1 MDIKE
6 MEELKEYLISQFLLR
21 SDSLHG
27 PLHWE
32 SVLRNGLLM
41 ASKNKNIDKEVV
53 TLFSYIHDSK
63 RVDEYI
69 DINHGQRAANSLH
82 YLEKLGLIN
91 LSKNQK
97 ELLFF
102 AIKYHNQGYLSKDIT
117 IGACW
122 DSDRLELDR
131 VGILP
136 STDFF
141 STSEGKHLLNDRY
154 RIQI

>member
-1 MDIKE
+1 
-6 MEELKEYLISQFLLR
+6 MEELKEYLISNFLLG

-32 SVLRNGLLM
+32 SVLRNGLLI
-41 ASKNKNIDKEVV
+41 ASKNKNIDQEVI
-53 TLFSYIHDSK
+53 TLFSYIHDSR

-69 DINHGQRAANSLH
+69 DINHGERAANSLE
-82 YLEKLGLIN
+82 YLEKLGLLN
-91 LSKNQK
+91 LRKNQK
-97 ELLFF
+97 ELLYL
-102 AIKYHNQGYLSKDIT
+102 AIKHHNEGEISTDLT

-136 STDFF
+136 SIKFF
-141 STSEGKHLLNDRY
+141 STSEGKHILNDRFY
-154 RIQI
+154 S

>member
-32 SVLRNGLLM
+32 SVLRNGLLL
-41 ASKNKNIDKEVV
+41 ASKNKNIDQEVL

-69 DINHGQRAANSLH
+69 DIHHGERAANSLD
-82 YLEKLGLIN
+82 YLERLGLIN
-91 LSKNQK
+91 LRENQK
-97 ELLFF
+97 ELLYF
-102 AIKYHNQGYLSKDIT
+102 AIKHHNEGKTSTDVT

-136 STDFF
+136 SINFF
-141 STSEGKHLLNDRY
+141 STSEGKHLLNDRF
-154 RIQI
+154 

>member
-1 MDIKE
+1 MNIKKIE
-6 MEELKEYLISQFLLR
+6 QLKEHLISQFLLK
-21 SDSLHG
+21 SDSIHG

-41 ASKNKNIDKEVV
+41 ARKNRNIDKEVV

-63 RVDEYI
+63 RVDEYV
-69 DINHGQRAANSLH
+69 DINHGHRAANSLH

-91 LSKNQK
+91 LSGNQK

-102 AIKYHNQGYLSKDIT
+102 AIKHHNEGDISNDIT
-117 IGACW
+117 VGACW

-136 STDFF
+136 SIDFF
-141 STSEGKHLLNDRY
+141 STSEGKYLLN
-154 RIQI
+154 IKF

>member
-1 MDIKE
+1 
-6 MEELKEYLISQFLLR
+6 MENLKKYLISQFLLG

-32 SVLRNGLLM
+32 SVLRNGMLM
-41 ASKNKNIDKEVV
+41 SSKNRNIDKEVV

-69 DINHGQRAANSLH
+69 DVNHAERAAKSLH
-82 YLEKLGLIN
+82 FLENVGLIN

-102 AIKYHNQGYLSKDIT
+102 AIKYHNDGHTSKNVT

-136 STDFF
+136 SIKFF
-141 STSEGKHLLNDRY
+141 STAEGKSMLKERFY
-154 RIQI
+154 